1 MASSMAAVTGQIPRP
16 CVRWRRLA
24 AGLLVLAAAL
34 TGCAGSPVDS
44 ATVSGLPPLQ
54 LADATLTVADA
65 ANRVPRADL
74 LSLDEPMRQFV
85 ARYTLDQA
93 NQRLRLMSLHQAVRG
108 AGGLDMQY
116 DPSAEGTAR
125 EVFQRGSANC
135 LSYANLFV
143 ALAREAGLDASYQW
157 VEVRPQWSRV
167 GERVQIALH
176 VNVLVRLRDG
186 TPYMVDIDP
195 LPARKMAGA
204 RGLTDA
210 EAEALYY
217 NNIAMDA
224 LGRQELA
231 TAWYYLLRALQQS
244 PANAHLWV
252 NLGALYRAN
261 GQHREAE
268 QSYLRALDLDG
279 SEYSAMTN
287 LAVLYGLE
295 GRLQEQAYWLDRVEG
310 HRQANPYYHAWQG
323 DEAAAAGDWHAAL
336 LHYDRAVALLP
347 NDGHL
352 LFSRGLIHYQLGDLD
367 AAALDMERAIEV
379 ATLQSEIAD
388 YRRQLD
394 VVRKARLAG
403 AWLSATPRG
412 VWVAR
417 PGYTGADSFS
427 R

>member
-1 MASSMAAVTGQIPRP
+1 MASSMATFTGQIPRSRGRGRP
-16 CVRWRRLA
+16 VA
-24 AGLLVLAAAL
+24 AALLVLAVYL

-44 ATVSGLPPLQ
+44 ATIGTLPPLQ

-65 ANRVPRADL
+65 AIRVPRAEL

-85 ARYTLDQA
+85 ARYTIDHSD
-93 NQRLRLMSLHQAVRG
+93 QRLRLMSLHQAVRG

-116 DPSAEGTAR
+116 DPSAEGSAR
-125 EVFQRGSANC
+125 DVFQRGFANC

-167 GERVQIALH
+167 GERVQVGLH
-176 VNVLVRLRDG
+176 VNVLVRLPNG
-186 TPYMVDIDP
+186 THYNVDIDP
-195 LPARKMAGA
+195 LPAQQIAASRK
-204 RGLTDA
+204 LSDA

-217 NNIAMDA
+217 NNIAVDA
-224 LGRQELA
+224 LGRRELA
-231 TAWYYLLRALQQS
+231 SAWYYLVQALQLS

-252 NLGALYRAN
+252 NLGALYRTN

-268 QSYLRALDLDG
+268 QSYLQALDLDG
-279 SEYSAMTN
+279 SQYSAMTN

-295 GRLQEQAYWLDRVEG
+295 GRQQEQEHWLGRVDR

-323 DEAAAAGDWHAAL
+323 DEAAATGDWPAAL
-336 LHYDRAVALLP
+336 VHYDRAVALLAD
-347 NDGHL
+347 DGHL

-367 AAALDMERAIEV
+367 AAALDMERAIDV
-379 ATLQSEIAD
+379 ATLQSEIGD

-394 VVRKARLAG
+394 AVRKARLAG
-403 AWLSATPRG
+403 AGLSATPRG
-412 VWVAR
+412 A
-417 PGYTGADSFS
+417 
-427 R
+427 